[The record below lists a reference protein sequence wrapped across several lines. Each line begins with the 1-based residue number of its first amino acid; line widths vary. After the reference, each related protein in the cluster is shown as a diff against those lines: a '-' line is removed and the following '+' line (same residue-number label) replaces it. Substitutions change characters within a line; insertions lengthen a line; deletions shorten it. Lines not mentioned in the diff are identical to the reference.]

1 MERHLDNLMATV
13 GTTTD
18 SYNAALAQAATYL
31 GGLGETTAQVSDV
44 GLSGRSSS
52 PRPTLLP
59 DHDAHVRR

>member
-1 MERHLDNLMATV
+1 MAMV

-44 GLSGRSSS
+44 EPALVVPGCPGRC
-52 PRPTLLP
+52 RVP
-59 DHDAHVRR
+59 DHDA